1 MGTKVRDVMTTPVVT
16 VSDSASFKEIVRL
29 LHEHRISA
37 LPVVDA
43 EGRIVGVVSEADLLL
58 KEEYVPGQKG
68 TGALIALG
76 RKRLERRKAAGLV
89 ARQLMTQPAV
99 TVRPEAP
106 VQEAARLMHGRRV
119 KRLPVVDEEGR
130 VVGIVSRAD
139 LLKVFLRSDEEIQ
152 EEVTDRI
159 LYRTLWLE
167 PGTVRA
173 KVRDG
178 IVHLEGTIEQRS
190 MIPVVVALVQGVDG
204 VVGVDNRLEYLV
216 DDVSQRPT
224 LPPTWGLMPDP
235 SQRY

>member
-1 MGTKVRDVMTTPVVT
+1 MNTRVREVMTTDVVT
-16 VSDSASFKEIVRL
+16 VPDSASFKEIVRL

-43 EGRIVGVVSEADLLL
+43 DGRIVGIVSEADLLL
-58 KEEYVPGQKG
+58 KEEYEPRPEGKG
-68 TGALIALG
+68 GLIAFG

-89 ARQLMTQPAV
+89 ARQLMTEPVV
-99 TVRPEAP
+99 TVSPEAT
-106 VQEAARLMHGRRV
+106 VREAARLMHARRV
-119 KRLPVVDEEGR
+119 KRLPVVDGEGR

-139 LLKVFLRSDEEIQ
+139 LLKVFLRSDDEIQ
-152 EEVTDRI
+152 KEVTDRI

-167 PGTVRA
+167 PGSVRVE
-173 KVRDG
+173 VRDG

>member
-1 MGTKVRDVMTTPVVT
+1 MTTAVVT
-16 VSDSASFKEIVRL
+16 VSDSAPFKQIVRL

-37 LPVVDA
+37 LPVVDP
-43 EGRIVGVVSEADLLL
+43 EGRVVGVVSEADLLL
-58 KEEYVPGQKG
+58 KEEYEPPGEGKG
-68 TGALIALG
+68 GLIAFG
-76 RKRLERRKAAGLV
+76 RKRRERRKATGLV

-99 TVRPEAP
+99 TVSPEAT
-106 VQEAARLMHGRRV
+106 VQEAARLMHARRV
-119 KRLPVVDEEGR
+119 KRLPVVDAEGR

-152 EEVTDRI
+152 KEVAERI
-159 LYRTLWLE
+159 LYHTLWLE
-167 PGTVRA
+167 PGTIRA
-173 KVRDG
+173 EVRDG

-190 MIPVVVALVQGVDG
+190 MIPMVVALVQGVDG
-204 VVGVDNRLEYLV
+204 VVGVDNRLEYVV